1 MSSNSETTSG
11 GIKEWVKS
19 PMFYFLIKVA
29 IIFLVWEFLNGYLQ
43 RYDFFSSLWK
53 SLHDVLLE
61 SILDI
66 SEFTLRSILG
76 FDLKRSG
83 IWLHIGNSPGVT
95 VGPACVGFGL
105 QVAFAALIMAY
116 EGPWKKKLWFIPLG
130 MLGIHAINVLRVVV
144 LSIISNINN
153 DWVDFNHKY
162 VFSSMV
168 YLFIFLMWVTWVRF
182 LEKDKD
188 QVNK

>member
-1 MSSNSETTSG
+1 MSSNSETSSG
-11 GIKEWVKS
+11 GFKEWVKS

-43 RYDFFSSLWK
+43 RYAFFSSLWK

-182 LEKDKD
+182 LEKDK
-188 QVNK
+188 V

>member
-1 MSSNSETTSG
+1 VSLEKEVSAP
-11 GIKEWVKS
+11 GIKEWTKS
-19 PMFYFLIKVA
+19 PIFHFLVKVA
-29 IIFLVWEFLNGYLQ
+29 VIFIVWELLNGYMQ
-43 RYDFFSSLWK
+43 RFAFFSNLWK
-53 SLHDVLLE
+53 SMHDFLLL

-66 SEFTLRSILG
+66 SEFTLRNVLG
-76 FDLKRSG
+76 LEITRIG
-83 IWLHIGNSPGVT
+83 IVIKVANSPGVS

-130 MLGIHAINVLRVVV
+130 MFGIHLINVLRVVV
-144 LSIISNINN
+144 LAIMSNINN

-168 YLFIFLMWVTWVRF
+168 YLFMFVMWVTWVRF
-182 LEKDKD
+182 LEKK
-188 QVNK
+188 KT